1 MPSSILYQN
10 SDSTVIL
17 IDIPRSIEIAQ
28 GIPSSSS
35 RKLISSKPLEH
46 PYPSVEPKSSKAR
59 ANLGETSLEDL
70 LLQKHLQFA
79 LEEVK
84 ATHEGKWCLP
94 RVTEESSVLKAG
106 KKRKRTDSSILE
118 TDEEESLPSLQQ
130 GFQHYNPQSKSITST
145 LGPERE
151 RIYLPPHSTALVGE
165 ISSTLPTFTPSAPK
179 FPLIILDPPWPNR
192 SARRKKAYSISNS
205 TLDIKSLL
213 SSIPLQNHLEDEGY
227 IAIWVTNKD
236 IFREMVIGEGGLFER
251 WGVGLVEEWIWLK
264 VTEDGEP
271 ICELDGLWRKPYEV
285 LLVGRCEERGG
296 EVKRR
301 VIVGVPDLHSRKP
314 NLKELFGFEG
324 LGLLGKEKGGLEIF
338 ARNLTSG
345 WWGWGN
351 EVLKFQGE
359 DAWVNG
365 DGEDG

>member
-1 MPSSILYQN
+1 MSSSILYQN

-28 GIPSSSS
+28 GVSSYP
-35 RKLISSKPLEH
+35 RKLISSKPLQH
-46 PYPSVEPKSSKAR
+46 PYPSVEPKTSKAR
-59 ANLGETSLEDL
+59 AKLGEISLEDL

-84 ATHEGKWCLP
+84 AGHDGKWCLP
-94 RVTEESSVLKAG
+94 RMTEDSEVLKSG
-106 KKRKRTDSSILE
+106 KKRKRTDDPALIPE
-118 TDEEESLPSLQQ
+118 GHEESSGSLEQ
-130 GFQHYNPQSKSITST
+130 GVLHHNPQSKSITTT
-145 LGPERE
+145 LGPEKE
-151 RIYLPPHSTALVGE
+151 KIYLPPNSTALVGE
-165 ISSTLPTFTPSAPK
+165 ITTTLPTFTLSAPK

-192 SARRKKAYSISNS
+192 SARRKKAYSLSYN
-205 TLDIKSLL
+205 TFNIKSLL
-213 SSIPLQNHLEDEGY
+213 SSLPLQNHLKDEGY
-227 IAIWVTNKD
+227 IAIWITNKD
-236 IFREMVIGEGGLFER
+236 IFRQMVIGEGGLFER
-251 WGVGLVEEWIWLK
+251 WSVELVEEWIWLK
-264 VTEDGEP
+264 VTENGES
-271 ICELDGLWRKPYEV
+271 ICELDGLWRKPYEA
-285 LLVGRCEERGG
+285 LLVGRCSAQGG

-301 VIVGVPDLHSRKP
+301 VIVGVPDFHSRKP

-324 LGLLGKEKGGLEIF
+324 LGLMGDGYKGLEIF

-359 DAWVNG
+359 DAWVDG

>member
-1 MPSSILYQN
+1 MSSSILYQN
-10 SDSTVIL
+10 PDSTVFL

-28 GIPSSSS
+28 GASSSSS

-46 PYPSVEPKSSKAR
+46 PYSSVEPKASKAR
-59 ANLGETSLEDL
+59 AKVGETSLENL

-84 ATHEGKWCLP
+84 ARHEGKWCLP
-94 RVTEESSVLKAG
+94 RVTEDSEVG
-106 KKRKRTDSSILE
+106 KKRKRTDDSIPE
-118 TDEEESLPSLQQ
+118 PNEEEFLDILQQ
-130 GFQHYNPQSKSITST
+130 GFLHHNPHPKPITAT
-145 LGPERE
+145 LGPESS
-151 RIYLPPHSTALVGE
+151 RIHLPPNSTALVGD
-165 ISSTLPTFTPSAPK
+165 ISTTLSTFTSSALK

-192 SARRKKAYSISNS
+192 SARRKKAYSLSYS

-213 SSIPLQNHLEDEGY
+213 SSLPLQNHLEDEGY
-227 IAIWVTNKD
+227 IGIWVTNKD
-236 IFREMVIGEGGLFER
+236 IFREMVIGEGGLFEL
-251 WGVGLVEEWIWLK
+251 WGVELVEEWIWMK
-264 VTEDGEP
+264 VTENGEP
-271 ICELDGLWRKPYEV
+271 ICKLDGLWRKPYEIV
-285 LLVGRCEERGG
+285 LVGRREAQVR

-324 LGLLGKEKGGLEIF
+324 LGLLGEGYKGLEIF

-345 WWGWGN
+345 WWAWGN

-359 DAWVNG
+359 ECWVDG
-365 DGEDG
+365 DRKEG